1 MNLGK
6 NISKYRKKQNL
17 SQEELAEMLKVSRQ
31 TISNWELNETMPS
44 SEQVVLLTKIFKITA
59 DELLGIDTKNVLIEK
74 MSGTEKMVKNQFKVV
89 KLLLVIFYFLIL
101 FILIGFIIYFV
112 TLKDYTSDY
121 QEYANCNI
129 NNKSIRLFITPGV
142 YNKYDEEKEEY
153 VIVNDNIWRLHIEER
168 DQNNN
173 ITMPDIGLSAG
184 YSYKE
189 ALDSLNYLKK
199 RIIEKG
205 GTCS

>member
-59 DELLGIDTKNVLIEK
+59 DELLEIDTKNVLIEK

-89 KLLLVIFYFLIL
+89 RLFLIIFYFLIL
-101 FILIGFIIYFV
+101 FILIGFIIYIV

-142 YNKYDEEKEEY
+142 YNKYDEDKKEF

-173 ITMPDIGLSAG
+173 ITLPDIGLSAG
-184 YSYKE
+184 NSYKE

-199 RIIEKG
+199 RILEKG
-205 GTCS
+205 GTCN

>member
-59 DELLGIDTKNVLIEK
+59 DELLEIDTENVLIEK
-74 MSGTEKMVKNQFKVV
+74 MNGTEKIVKSQFKVV

-129 NNKSIRLFITPGV
+129 NNKSIRLFITPGI

-173 ITMPDIGLSAG
+173 IIMPDIGLSAG